1 MQTRT
6 SNLPFVVALWI
17 LHSFLTSSPQITLN
31 AASRESNPIV
41 IAHRGA
47 SGYLPEHTL
56 GAYSLAHAQ
65 GADYIEQD
73 LVITKDGHLICLHDI
88 HLESTTNVEQ
98 VFPDRRRADGRWYAI
113 DFLLSEIKTLK
124 VHERLANRFPQQSL
138 IFAIPTFREA
148 ILLIQGLDNTTNR
161 RTGIYPELKKPGFHR
176 KEGKP
181 LENGFIRVLQEMGYN
196 SPEDL
201 IFVQSFEFDCLE
213 RLHNQHQL
221 PHPLIYLIGDSKEI
235 TDAFTESHIT
245 DLSRTIQGIGPSKRL
260 LERSPNLVRV
270 AQRHGLQVH
279 PYTLR
284 ADDPYPSNSHHSFK
298 AELNHLFWESG
309 VDGVFT
315 DFPDL
320 ARKVIDQRKGS
331 TSGNLRILN

>member
-1 MQTRT
+1 MQTKT
-6 SNLPFVVALWI
+6 STLPFVVALWI
-17 LHSFLTSSPQITLN
+17 LHSFLIFSTQTTLN
-31 AASRESNPIV
+31 AASRESKPIV

-73 LVITKDGHLICLHDI
+73 LVLTKDEHLICLHDI
-88 HLESTTNVEQ
+88 HLESTTNVET
-98 VFPDRRRADGRWYAI
+98 VFPERSRADGHWYAI

-124 VHERLANRFPQQSL
+124 VHERLTKRFPQQTM

-161 RTGIYPELKKPGFHR
+161 RTGIYPELKQPTFHR

-181 LENGFIRVLQEMGYN
+181 LEPVFIKALRESGYR
-196 SPEDL
+196 SREDL

-221 PHPLIYLIGDSKEI
+221 PHPLIYLVGDSKEI
-235 TDAFTESHIT
+235 AKAFTESHIA
-245 DLSRTIQGIGPSKRL
+245 DLSRIIQGIGPSKRL
-260 LERSPNLVRV
+260 LERSPNLVRT

-284 ADDPYPSNSHHSFK
+284 SDDPYPSRSHQTFK
-298 AELNHLFWESG
+298 AELKYLFWESG
-309 VDGVFT
+309 VDGLFT
-315 DFPDL
+315 DFPDI
-320 ARKVIDQRKGS
+320 AREAIDFRSESK
-331 TSGNLRILN
+331 